1 MLSAINKDEN
11 KKKRVRVRDR
21 VKEAARHKKYRL
33 NNKEKIKQYH
43 LRTYAMNK
51 AKQNASAR
59 AFYAKNKHL
68 FKRTRDRKRAS
79 TKGNARIVHKIRNT
93 VLPRAKA
100 LIRAYRA
107 LPQTKKRIRDR
118 RKARASRVDAIEK
131 EYVTN
136 FLRTYTQVQPKSH
149 LITDKQIENMFL
161 KLVDSKSPQITRALR
176 GHTIREAFIDR
187 KLYASIYPWLARGS
201 GLEKRQGQNYA
212 ECERFLVR
220 DPNPILT
227 NAEDGRHYRIGTEN
241 YKNLGLVSIKLASF
255 DTVSACSRFESYMQ
269 KFLDTRR
276 YGVEKLWKQAGAGK
290 LYQKFRRCDITH
302 MKKCGNFTPLYT
314 CGITVLL
321 DVTMASFNT
330 QNFITSIRS
339 GDEGQLSKINQPARW
354 AKTWARDQQMFG
366 S

>member
-11 KKKRVRVRDR
+11 KNKRVRVRDR
-21 VKEAARHKKYRL
+21 VKEAARHKRYRL

-43 LRTYAMNK
+43 LRTYAMKK
-51 AKQNASAR
+51 AKKNSSAR

-68 FKRTRDRKRAS
+68 FKRTRDRKKS
-79 TKGNARIVHKIRNT
+79 TTWNAHIVHKIRNT
-93 VLPRAKA
+93 VLPTAKA
-100 LIRAYRA
+100 RIRAYRA
-107 LPQTKKRIRDR
+107 LPQTKKRIRER
-118 RKARASRVDAIEK
+118 NKKRISRLHVIEK
-131 EYVTN
+131 DYVTE
-136 FLRTYTQVQPKSH
+136 FLRTHTQVQPKSH
-149 LITDKQIENMFL
+149 LITDQQIEYMFF
-161 KLVDSKSPQITRALR
+161 KIIDSQSPEILTALR
-176 GHTIREAFIDR
+176 GYTIREAFIDR

-201 GLEKRQGQNYA
+201 GLEKRNGQNYA

-227 NAEDGRHYRIGTEN
+227 NAEDGRHYRKGTEN

-255 DTVSACSRFESYMQ
+255 DTVSACSRFESYIQ
-269 KFLDTRR
+269 HFLNFRR
-276 YGVEKLWKQAGAGK
+276 YGVEKLWKLAGAGK

-321 DVTMASFNT
+321 DVTMASCNT